1 MDTKEKKRLR
11 KLKNDLYR
19 ETIMQREQA
28 WYVKDFKKSYN
39 QRQKE
44 QRNFE
49 KWKLLD
55 GLLKEMEKD
64 DENK

>member
-1 MDTKEKKRLR
+1 MDAKEKRRLR

-19 ETIMQREQA
+19 ETQIQKEQA
-28 WYVKDFKKSYN
+28 WYVKDFRKSYN

-64 DENK
+64 DED

>member
-1 MDTKEKKRLR
+1 MDAKEKRRLR

-19 ETIMQREQA
+19 ETQIQKEQA
-28 WYVKDFKKSYN
+28 WYVKDFRKSYN

-55 GLLKEMEKD
+55 GLLKEMEK
-64 DENK
+64 ENEDK

>member
-1 MDTKEKKRLR
+1 MDIKEKKRLR

-55 GLLKEMEKD
+55 GLLKEMEKEN
-64 DENK
+64 ENK